1 MQTLDFV
8 LSFFNTP
15 AGVFL
20 DPRSPLYA
28 LARALGPVILL
39 LAWFYASRLR
49 SLSSGWA
56 DLSASYAAEG
66 PEQARYAYN
75 ATVYIGGI
83 KYWKSITFSY
93 SSAGLALKIAWPMRP
108 YHPSLL
114 VPLKDIK
121 DAGKVGYSGEEYRKL
136 LLGASKVSLLLDE
149 EMFVALAQPQ
159 RYSLNA

>member
-1 MQTLDFV
+1 MQTFDFV

-56 DLSASYAAEG
+56 ELSAAYAAEG
-66 PEQARYAYN
+66 SEQARYAYN
-75 ATVYIGGI
+75 ATIYLGGI
-83 KYWKSITFSY
+83 KYWKSITLSY
-93 SSAGLALKIAWPMRP
+93 SPAGLALKIAWPMRP

-121 DAGKVGYSGEEYRKL
+121 DAGKVGYSGGEYRKL
-136 LLGASKVSLLLDE
+136 LLGAAKVALLVDE
-149 EMFVALAQPQ
+149 EVFVALAQPQ